1 MRFFKR
7 YFNNTQPILARLLL
21 AGLLLQSCGDN
32 LPQPTNP
39 NNSPHSIVSVS
50 GTGRSI
56 AAYPIQTTPSSV
68 PPQPML
74 CTVQPTVIHSL
85 IQPAAPVVQIVQQAT
100 NLAPQHILW
109 TEQPTLVLPIVQA
122 PQPMQAVQ
130 QHNTILVPTQPVIW
144 TNQST
149 VSSPIGQPIPYPMQ
163 AIPQTTSLSLPSTVM
178 PAQPSRANVA
188 VGHQGSSH
196 ASYRPL
202 YPKDASTVYPTS
214 HVGKTRQA
222 GNSKRK
228 FEQMAWG
235 EGEIFSPQGQIGT
248 DKRPRYL
255 AATQQVS
262 VTIEKEAETTGHYN
276 LLATQCTQQAHE
288 KDSVAKQE
296 TSSLVKDQLE
306 LERMLQEAIDELDR
320 GYSLK
325 PNHLLEV
332 CKKAD
337 CQPYD
342 NFYFLPPEILEHILS
357 YLPLEEVL
365 KVRRWNKYFCRL
377 IGDYP
382 VLGGTGVQNELRGAL
397 YIPSL
402 KIDKVI
408 DFNMIGQPQTISSFF
423 FYQLIRNVKNIRAE
437 YGPYLKRTKVQKL
450 DLNSRLGFNFNT
462 EFWGNIKTWKL
473 QELAEV
479 LPSSQIEE
487 LDLAHNLISQKVQE
501 IAELL
506 LRTRIKKVNL
516 RVNRIGDEGVK
527 VLAKALPHSQLEE
540 IDLRDNGITLSG
552 AQALAEALPK
562 SKIKR
567 LYLSHNKIGDLGIQ
581 AFARILPGSQLEELN
596 FIYGADVT
604 ARGVQEIINVLPA
617 SNIKRF
623 DIRGECMGCVS
634 DIEINNFAHV
644 LPVSQI
650 EEIFW
655 FKSKLP
661 VFASALQV
669 FASALQVFASALPT
683 SKVKRIMLD
692 DIAASE
698 IVKYE
703 GLKRSQVKEIR
714 FPKMTFTEAKTIIN
728 ELSNTPVKTIHLG
741 FHNTIT
747 LRSLRTIA
755 NLLKDTSIEKVFLY
769 SCLVKGYLNSSYQKE
784 FKQQYPNIEWI
795 FDDKDSFIDY
805 FKT

>member
-50 GTGRSI
+50 GAGRSI
-56 AAYPIQTTPSSV
+56 AAYSIQTMPSSV

-74 CTVQPTVIHSL
+74 WTVQPTVIHSL
-85 IQPAAPVVQIVQQAT
+85 IQPEAPVVQILQQT
-100 NLAPQHILW
+100 INLAPQHISW
-109 TEQPTLVLPIVQA
+109 TGQSTVVPPIVQA
-122 PQPMQAVQ
+122 PQPMQA
-130 QHNTILVPTQPVIW
+130 
-144 TNQST
+144 
-149 VSSPIGQPIPYPMQ
+149 
-163 AIPQTTSLSLPSTVM
+163 IPQTISLPLPSTV
-178 PAQPSRANVA
+178 PHTQPSGANVA
-188 VGHQGSSH
+188 VVHQGGIH
-196 ASYRPL
+196 ASYNRSL
-202 YPKDASTVYPTS
+202 FSKDTPTACTTS
-214 HVGKTRQA
+214 HVSKTRRA
-222 GNSKRK
+222 GNSKRN
-228 FEQMAWG
+228 FEQMMRDEKG
-235 EGEIFSPQGQIGT
+235 IYSPQGQTSI
-248 DKRPRYL
+248 DKRPRHL
-255 AATQQVS
+255 AAAQQVS
-262 VTIEKEAETTGHYN
+262 VKTEKKAETTRHYN
-276 LLATQCTQQAHE
+276 LLATQCTQQAPIKE
-288 KDSVAKQE
+288 KDSVAKQG

-306 LERMLQEAIDELDR
+306 LEKILQEAIDELDR

-337 CQPYD
+337 CQPSD

-382 VLGGTGVQNELRGAL
+382 VLGGTGVQNKLRGAL

-516 RVNRIGDEGVK
+516 RANCIGDEGVK

-644 LPVSQI
+644 LPVSKI

-661 VFASALQV
+661 V

-728 ELSNTPVKTIHLG
+728 ELSNTPVKTIYLG

-755 NLLKDTSIEKVFLY
+755 NLLKNTSIEKVFLY